1 MISSS
6 QIGVRRTA
14 RLGVL
19 VALAALAGCGG
30 GDASK
35 AATTPASTTPAH
47 AKPAAKPAP
56 SPLRRPRLRRQAG
69 WRPAAQDAAA
79 VDPEVAAAIK
89 DVQLPTQAEA
99 DAAAAQAITDA
110 NADAE
115 FEKLQKELEGAEPP
129 K

>member
-1 MISSS
+1 VIISSRE
-6 QIGVRRTA
+6 IGMRRTA

-30 GDASK
+30 GDSSST
-35 AATTPASTTPAH
+35 ATKSPASAST
-47 AKPAAKPAP
+47 AKPAAKPAAP
-56 SPLRRPRLRRQAG
+56 GAKDAAKPAAAQ
-69 WRPAAQDAAA
+69 PAAQDAAA
-79 VDPEVAAAIK
+79 VDPEVAAALK

-99 DAAAAQAITDA
+99 DAAAAQEITDA

-115 FEKLQKELEGAEPP
+115 FEKLQKELGGAAEAP